1 MTDPTSDYTVSV
13 TQECIT
19 RVPVAA
25 RVRRRKKF
33 VPTINKATHI
43 PISLLRWKKTLLTWR
58 QVDDDHFA
66 WIVSSWKNPG
76 TSEGDEVFNTACNRV
91 GWGSMLVITY
101 FSSMTISLS

>member
-19 RVPVAA
+19 RSPV
-25 RVRRRKKF
+25 VHGRRRKKF